1 MHVLVTWGTKLGGTE
16 GIAQIIGDVLKQGG
30 FEVTLAPASQ
40 LRDVRG
46 YDAAI
51 VGGGLYANR
60 WHRDA
65 RRFVA
70 GKIAALR
77 RIPVWLFSSGP
88 LDDSADH
95 QDIPATKD
103 VAVLA
108 ERIGAVGHVT
118 FGGRIAPDAKGFP
131 AAGMARTNAG
141 DWRNPD
147 RIRTWAAAVARAL
160 PGARP
165 GAAVDPPARSLPRL
179 AVHGFAGWAVCA
191 ALMGGLLRVA
201 SPGVAGA
208 VHAMVA
214 PLVFVAIAAHYFGA
228 RGAHEPLPTALAFA
242 AMFATLDAG
251 VVAALASRSF
261 AMLSSFA
268 GTWLPLA
275 LVVLSTWVTGFV
287 ISTMPWSKP
296 PKTQAGA
303 RNPAGGRDD
312 ARHVPVAGK

>member
-46 YDAAI
+46 
-51 VGGGLYANR
+51 
-60 WHRDA
+60 A
-65 RRFVA
+65 R
-70 GKIAALR
+70 
-77 RIPVWLFSSGP
+77 
-88 LDDSADH
+88 
-95 QDIPATKD
+95 
-103 VAVLA
+103 
-108 ERIGAVGHVT
+108 
-118 FGGRIAPDAKGFP
+118 
-131 AAGMARTNAG
+131 
-141 DWRNPD
+141 
-147 RIRTWAAAVARAL
+147 
-160 PGARP
+160 
-165 GAAVDPPARSLPRL
+165 
-179 AVHGFAGWAVCA
+179 
-191 ALMGGLLRVA
+191 
-201 SPGVAGA
+201 
-208 VHAMVA
+208 
-214 PLVFVAIAAHYFGA
+214 
-228 RGAHEPLPTALAFA
+228 EPLPTALAFA

>member
-51 VGGGLYANR
+51 VGGGL
-60 WHRDA
+60 
-65 RRFVA
+65 
-70 GKIAALR
+70 
-77 RIPVWLFSSGP
+77 
-88 LDDSADH
+88 
-95 QDIPATKD
+95 
-103 VAVLA
+103 
-108 ERIGAVGHVT
+108 
-118 FGGRIAPDAKGFP
+118 
-131 AAGMARTNAG
+131 
-141 DWRNPD
+141 
-147 RIRTWAAAVARAL
+147 
-160 PGARP
+160 
-165 GAAVDPPARSLPRL
+165 
-179 AVHGFAGWAVCA
+179 
-191 ALMGGLLRVA
+191 
-201 SPGVAGA
+201 
-208 VHAMVA
+208 
-214 PLVFVAIAAHYFGA
+214 AIAAHYFGA